1 MNYSV
6 PLEEVLPCLC
16 LQVGAALGA
25 AGTQREVGRCH
36 HLSGASWV

>member
-16 LQVGAALGA
+16 LQVGAGLGA
-25 AGTQREVGRCH
+25 AGTQWEVGRCH